1 MIASDVIGKLQ
12 LPWFNWFFSPSA
24 CEGKTEKYHTIYS
37 NYALWF
43 VLNLLKIRSLV
54 LLWLQLYRTRNIVLQ
69 ICMHIYSILMCCLH
83 IHLHQ
88 VLVSTII
95 FFSLPF
101 FASFQGACPIILRKF
116 KYSFKENSFN
126 ACSRSIET
134 LPILHAKP
142 LFNLLLVNNIQSHES
157 TTKIKSVF
165 FL

>member
-1 MIASDVIGKLQ
+1 MIASYVIGKLQ

-24 CEGKTEKYHTIYS
+24 CEGKTEKYHIIYS

-116 KYSFKENSFN
+116 IYSLKENSFN

-134 LPILHAKP
+134 LPFVCMLSRFLTCFLSII
-142 LFNLLLVNNIQSHES
+142 FSH
-157 TTKIKSVF
+157 TRVRQK
-165 FL
+165 